1 MPAPAVAPGAPAD
14 AAQGPSSAEAS
25 PPAAVAC
32 EGCASLPM
40 APDLAAAL
48 KARIGELKARGG
60 DCAAYGEVLEEA
72 LVSGRIVVRPYMW
85 RVRGNLAS
93 AEGESSGEMTLAR
106 DIDSL
111 NVGVRTLDE
120 VTRSAEHEAVHIA
133 MRIASGDEA
142 REARVQERVNECRG
156 TGRP

>member
-1 MPAPAVAPGAPAD
+1 M
-14 AAQGPSSAEAS
+14 S
-25 PPAAVAC
+25 AVAC

-40 APDLAAAL
+40 APELAAAL
-48 KARIGELKARGG
+48 RARVAELKSRGG
-60 DCAAYGEVLEEA
+60 DCATYGAVLEDA
-72 LVSGRIVVRPYMW
+72 LVSGRIVIRPYMW

-111 NVGVRTLDE
+111 NVGVRTLDD
-120 VTRSAEHEAVHIA
+120 VARSAEHEAVHIA

-142 REARVQERVNECRG
+142 REARVQERVQECRG
-156 TGRP
+156 